1 MDSVII
7 IGMKHSGKSSLGKGL
22 ANNLSLPFFDT
33 DEIIENQTGIKVR
46 ELFVK
51 QGESSF
57 KKAEFEACKYLLEK
71 KQNHENLVISTGG
84 GICDN
89 IESVEILKKFGK
101 FILLEVPE
109 NICLERILRNSKK
122 TGSLPGYIS
131 RENPKSLEDIQ
142 QIFHQFYER
151 RMKSY
156 KEITDFSF
164 SPHPEASK
172 QENVANF
179 VKFVKNIFML

>member
-71 KQNHENLVISTGG
+71 KQNYENFVISTGG

-89 IESVEILKKFGK
+89 IESVEILKK
-101 FILLEVPE
+101 
-109 NICLERILRNSKK
+109 
-122 TGSLPGYIS
+122 
-131 RENPKSLEDIQ
+131 
-142 QIFHQFYER
+142 
-151 RMKSY
+151 
-156 KEITDFSF
+156 
-164 SPHPEASK
+164 
-172 QENVANF
+172 
-179 VKFVKNIFML
+179 